1 MNFVDS
7 MIKPLLR
14 QNGFWLVKRN
24 GHVTGVDFIGDL
36 QALVPSPA
44 TLLDVGA
51 NIGQSIEFFASLW
64 PSLRIFSVE
73 PDPINFQT
81 IQSIKHK
88 NMAGLVNVGFGETD
102 SILDFHQF
110 EMHSLNSFLEPS
122 AIDSSPLKHQPKGVS
137 IQVNVVKPTS
147 EYLHGVFGTA
157 QIDII
162 KIDTQGYELPILR
175 GFDKEVLI
183 SAKVLIL
190 EANYDS
196 LYDGQTSVADLHAFC
211 SNLGFSYVSSY
222 EITRNASGGI
232 SWATCVYVNKTV
244 TR

>member
-1 MNFVDS
+1 MNVVDS
-7 MIKPLLR
+7 IVKPLLR
-14 QNGFWLVKRN
+14 QNGVWLVKRN
-24 GHVTGVDFIGDL
+24 GRVTGVDFIGDL
-36 QALVPSPA
+36 KSLVPCPA

-51 NIGQSIEFFASLW
+51 NIGQSIEFFASIW

-73 PDPINFQT
+73 PDPTNFKT
-81 IQSIKHK
+81 IRSIKRK

-102 SILDFHQF
+102 SLLDFQQF
-110 EMHSLNSFLEPS
+110 EMHSLNSFLGPS
-122 AIDSSPLKHQPKGVS
+122 TADSSPLKHQPKGVP
-137 IQVNVVKPTS
+137 IQVRVVKPSS
-147 EYLHGVFGTA
+147 EYLHSVFGTA
-157 QIDII
+157 QMDII

-196 LYDGQTSVADLHAFC
+196 LYEGQTSVSDLHAFC
-211 SNLGFSYVSSY
+211 SDLGFNYVSSY

-232 SWATCVYVNKTV
+232 SWATCVYINK
-244 TR
+244 R